1 MSALNVGV
9 VGCAGRMGREILTA
23 INDAPDSHIAGGTD
37 IAKSGWPGRDIG
49 EILGCNPMGL
59 IIGDDPE
66 TLFTTSDAIVDF
78 TTPQAVA
85 DHAALA
91 AKSGKAWIL
100 GTTGTDAGQD
110 AAIAK
115 AATQTAVV
123 RAANMSVGVNLLV
136 ELVKKAAASLDNE
149 FDAEILEFHHK
160 HKVDAPSGTALALG
174 GAIATAREQEHKQVK
189 VFSRYGNTG
198 KRRVGEIGYAVM
210 RGGNVVGD
218 HTVVFA
224 TEDERVELT
233 HRAGSRGIF
242 ARGALRAA
250 HWAHNKPPG
259 LYGMDDVLGLKN

>member
-9 VGCAGRMGREILTA
+9 IGCAGRMGRALLTA
-23 INDAPDSHIAGGTD
+23 INEAQDSHLSGGTD
-37 IAKSGWPGRDIG
+37 VAKSGWLGRDIG
-49 EILGCNPMGL
+49 EILGCNPLGL

-66 TLFTTSDAIVDF
+66 TLFATSDAVVDF
-78 TTPQAVA
+78 TAPQAVA
-85 DHAALA
+85 DHAQLA

-110 AAIAK
+110 AAIVK

-136 ELVKKAAASLDNE
+136 GLVRSAAAALNNE

-174 GAIATAREQEHKQVK
+174 GAIATARDQEHKHVS
-189 VFSRYGNTG
+189 VFGRHGNTG
-198 KRRVGEIGYAVM
+198 KRRLGEIGYAVM

-224 TEDERVELT
+224 TEDERIELT

-259 LYGMDDVLGLKN
+259 LYGMDDVLGLKG